1 MLVPGSI
8 VIIDDD
14 EKETKNRLIDPL
26 RLRGE
31 LVFHYKE
38 VPDKIDELINPRLV
52 IIDWDLSDSG
62 RIELLANGGLV
73 VKNLRKI
80 IDKSSFLLII
90 IWSIFADTK
99 ENRKDM
105 KKTLVEM
112 YNGRYSPDYI
122 DDNNIKIV
130 EEKLYAEDLIPI
142 IEEWI
147 NTKHE
152 AGLIFEWEK
161 SLMIARD
168 SLVSIVA
175 DCNINAIINIMYQ
188 QYGIIGLDRYISDL
202 FFRILNRELK
212 IDQQKFDKRI
222 KGIHSQKNPRLSL
235 NWYSD
240 FHYLQYY
247 CSVSKDERMMTGDLI
262 IIEPDNPNAIDNYGL
277 ILNAHCDFVQKN
289 VNFVKILRGTK
300 ITDLPPYEIKEVT
313 NEMQIPFYYGWTRK
327 KGKKT
332 YYTRDDLI
340 KKIIKDDMKKRYYR
354 LLFVKDKKT
363 DDSYYHIIFD
373 FNKVNY
379 YELKFD
385 DDETPIMP
393 VNWKRICRLDSPI
406 IEDVLQKYS
415 SYCSRIGVP
424 DTPTF
429 YLDKELEK
437 MKKNSD

>member
-38 VPDKIDELINPRLV
+38 VPDTIDELINPRLV

-73 VKNLRKI
+73 AKNLRKI

-90 IWSIFADTK
+90 IWSIFADNE
-99 ENRKDM
+99 ENRINM

-112 YNGRYSPDYI
+112 YNGRYSPDNI

-130 EEKLYAEDLIPI
+130 EEKLYADDLIPI

-147 NTKHE
+147 NNNHA

-168 SLVSIVA
+168 SLVSKVA
-175 DCNINAIINIMYQ
+175 DCNIQAIINMMHQ
-188 QYGIIGLDRYISDL
+188 QYGIEGLDRYISNL

-212 IDQQKFDKRI
+212 LDQQKFYSRI
-222 KGIHSQKNPRLSL
+222 KGIHSQKNPKLSL

-240 FHYLQYY
+240 FHYLQSY
-247 CSVSKDERMMTGDLI
+247 CSVSEDEKMMTGDLVI
-262 IIEPDNPNAIDNYGL
+262 IDPDNPDEIDNYGL
-277 ILNAHCDFVQKN
+277 ILNTHCDFVQKN
-289 VNFVKILRGTK
+289 VNFAKILRGTK
-300 ITDLPPYEIKEVT
+300 IIDFPPYEKKNVT
-313 NEMQIPFYYGWTRK
+313 HEIQIPFSYGWTRK

-332 YYTRDDLI
+332 YYRRDSLI
-340 KKIIKDDMKKRYYR
+340 EKIVKDDMKKRYYR
-354 LLFVKDKKT
+354 LLFIKDKMI
-363 DDSYYHIIFD
+363 DDSYYHVIFD
-373 FNKVNY
+373 FNRVNY
-379 YELKFD
+379 CELKLD
-385 DDETPIMP
+385 DDGIPIMP
-393 VNWKRICRLDSPI
+393 VTWKRVCRLDSPI

-415 SYCSRIGVP
+415 SYCSRIGIP
-424 DTPTF
+424 DIPRF
-429 YLDKELEK
+429 YINKELEK
-437 MKKNSD
+437 MKKIPD